1 MKVRV
6 FLLSLCIRLA
16 YSSIQLKEGDACE
29 DKDEFKCAN
38 GDCVDGRYNKV
49 CGGLPG
55 CENESD
61 LKMCGNPDGYDSNHN
76 VTYGCD
82 VDARYPYTECPVQ
95 KNSRLRPLECW
106 NPHYNS
112 CKY

>member
-16 YSSIQLKEGDACE
+16 YSYITLKEGDIGCE
-29 DKDEFKCAN
+29 SKRYFKCAN
-38 GDCVDGRYNKV
+38 SDCVGGWYNKV
-49 CGGLPG
+49 CGGLPQ
-55 CENESD
+55 CEDESD
-61 LKMCGNPDGYDSNHN
+61 LKMCGNRDGYDSNHN
-76 VTYGCD
+76 VTYGCND
-82 VDARYPYTECPVQ
+82 DYSYTECPVQ

-106 NPHYNS
+106 NPSWYS